1 VVIEGPSG
9 DPVVLTA
16 PAFRLHVFSLAASF
30 ARGVPGFI
38 PDAYLDAV
46 DVESTAA
53 TAELCRHGLWT
64 RRDGGYDV
72 QDRLLVE
79 AAAHVQQR
87 MSDAEIRCLRR
98 GGHTP
103 ANSDVCSPCCTPLP
117 PDARG

>member
-1 VVIEGPSG
+1 MAPEGTDEQVVIEGPSG

-38 PDAYLDAV
+38 PDAYLDAL

-79 AAAHVQQR
+79 AAAHVQLPR
-87 MSDAEIRCLRR
+87 
-98 GGHTP
+98 
-103 ANSDVCSPCCTPLP
+103 SDVYGTAVTRRPTATSAQMLHPT
-117 PDARG
+117 AA